1 MPARDDG
8 VGEARR
14 TRSLAERQRI
24 VEEALAPSASVA
36 AVARGC
42 GVNAACSD

>member
-1 MPARDDG
+1 MPAQDDG

-24 VEEALAPSASVA
+24 VEEALRLIARLLRPSRV
-36 AVARGC
+36 GT
-42 GVNAACSD
+42 D